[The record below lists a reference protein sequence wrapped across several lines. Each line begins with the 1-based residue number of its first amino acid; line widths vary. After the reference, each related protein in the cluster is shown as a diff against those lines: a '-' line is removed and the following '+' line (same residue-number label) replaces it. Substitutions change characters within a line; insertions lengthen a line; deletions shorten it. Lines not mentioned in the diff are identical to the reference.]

1 MLNFD
6 FHSNV
11 INRDRLSLM
20 NTNEKFVVYVMISNL
35 LRDVHELDL
44 FHQFIRNNFLDK
56 NRNINFS

>member
-11 INRDRLSLM
+11 INHDRLSSR

-35 LRDVHELDL
+35 LKDVHELDL
-44 FHQFIRNNFLDK
+44 FHQFIRNNFLNK
-56 NRNINFS
+56 EKNINFL